1 MKMASDGMQDGFQ
14 RRLAE
19 RLVDSPRWQTPFR
32 VLLVIWSEFTGGLGA
47 WGALRPLVATALAF
61 VPFLF
66 LGQHFNRQ
74 HRKGF
79 DWAMLQIP
87 LLLALLWPLIWF
99 WSIFDA
105 YQTAMLSV
113 ADDYSVGA

>member
-1 MKMASDGMQDGFQ
+1 MASDGMQGGFQ
-14 RRLAE
+14 GRLAE
-19 RLVDSPRWQTPFR
+19 RLADFPRWQTPFR

-87 LLLALLWPLIWF
+87 LLIALLWPLLWL

-113 ADDYSVGA
+113 ADDYSVAA